1 MYDHDLAL
9 PHIRPGSVAM
19 STVSLAGKLED
30 LGLSDILQIL
40 ALSRKSGVLRLRSGE
55 LGLDLFVRSGNV
67 AAARPAPSIAT
78 LHRFFAEKRLLD
90 ERRHAAFVQVLRDK
104 SFRVE
109 PWSEFWSAVF
119 ELPVETMRSWAERYL
134 VWLVAMGTAWGHG
147 EFSFELDSAGDA
159 LRKITQVPVFPYV
172 PDGLSAQYLAME
184 SARISDESIGLAG
197 DTGPAVD
204 EQTITGTLP
213 DAAVPALAE
222 RLLIVEDTADVADRV
237 AQALRARGFPRVEVA
252 YSVQGAIDAVEQ
264 AEGSQ
269 WIVVSDLVMPKRDR
283 SGVLGGLEVAQVL
296 SGHPRVA
303 EVYLCSDLVS
313 PEIREQATA
322 AGARGFITRPG
333 RKQWKTDAVEAL
345 RRFVEGIATA
355 IGPVPDKPAAAPPAA
370 PPPPPVA
377 ADPAPTH
384 AAAADVDADD
394 PLAALLG
401 EGDFAIPAPRTAQGM
416 ELLRQMIEELV
427 NPNAEGEVTLLV
439 LRYAADLFQRAVL
452 MAVTDDAFIALG
464 EVGLDQE
471 AALRVRGAR
480 LERGAGDVLDE
491 VAARGRPWVG
501 SPGNGPSLR
510 ALTERMGGPQP
521 QEIFVGPVL
530 AGGRIVAMLYAD
542 QVPTTL
548 PIRDVETLEIFL
560 GQAGMAIERAYL
572 RRQLREL
579 DRRKDS

>member
-1 MYDHDLAL
+1 
-9 PHIRPGSVAM
+9 M

-40 ALSRKSGVLRLRSGE
+40 ALSRKSGVLRLRSGDV
-55 LGLDLFVRSGNV
+55 GLDLFVRSGNV

-90 ERRHAAFVQVLRDK
+90 ERRDAAFVHVLRNK
-104 SFRVE
+104 AFRVE
-109 PWSEFWSAVF
+109 PWSEFWAAVF
-119 ELPVETMRSWAERYL
+119 DLPVETMRAWAERYL
-134 VWLVAMGTAWGHG
+134 VWLVAMGTAWAHG

-184 SARISDESIGLAG
+184 SARISDESAGFAG
-197 DTGPAVD
+197 DIEPGAD
-204 EQTITGTLP
+204 EQTITGALP
-213 DAAVPALAE
+213 DAAIPALAE

-237 AQALRARGFPRVEVA
+237 AQALRARGFPHVAVA
-252 YSVQGAIDAVEQ
+252 YSVQGAVDALEQ
-264 AEGSQ
+264 AEGTD

-283 SGVLGGLEVAQVL
+283 SGVLGGLEVSQLL

-313 PEIREQATA
+313 PEIREQAAA

-345 RRFVEGIATA
+345 RRFVEGIATS
-355 IGPVPDKPAAAPPAA
+355 IGPAPDRPVAVPVAPPAA
-370 PPPPPVA
+370 PA
-377 ADPAPTH
+377 TAPAVQ
-384 AAAADVDADD
+384 ADVDADD
-394 PLAALLG
+394 PLAAMLG
-401 EGDFAIPAPRTAQGM
+401 EGDFAIPEPRTAHGM
-416 ELLRQMIEELV
+416 ELLRQMVEELV

-452 MAVTDDAFIALG
+452 LAVTDDAFIALG
-464 EVGLDQE
+464 EVGLDPD
-471 AALRVRGAR
+471 AALQVRGAR
-480 LERGAGDVLDE
+480 FARGTGDVLDE

-501 SPGNGPSLR
+501 RPGDGPSLR
-510 ALTERMGGPQP
+510 ALTARMGGPKP